1 MAYAL
6 AVTVGLVLSIVI
18 CISTSKECQLFQE
31 GRNTTDFQQSQASQ
45 TVYEANIFSSIHETG
60 VEMFKEGEQGRCPV
74 TQYRMPPIIWGLHF
88 LEILA
93 LILLTFHT
101 LVHGHAIFNYL
112 KKTWLKRKQEQAQAE
127 LAKREADRLKM
138 EKEINEQVAARLKI
152 EKKEKVEKKF
162 EPNIAL
168 AEASA

>member
-60 VEMFKEGEQGRCPV
+60 VEMVKEGEQGRCPV
-74 TQYRMPPIIWGLHF
+74 TQYRMPLIIWGLHF

-112 KKTWLKRKQEQAQAE
+112 KKTWLKRKQDQAEAE
-127 LAKREADRLKM
+127 LARKEAERLKM
-138 EKEINEQVAARLKI
+138 EKEINEQVAARLK
-152 EKKEKVEKKF
+152 KEKVEKKF
-162 EPNIAL
+162 DPNIAL
-168 AEASA
+168 ASA

>member
-1 MAYAL
+1 MTFACLSVSSVLRFYFSEL
-6 AVTVGLVLSIVI
+6 ECPEICTFIYLPVCGSDGVTYGN
-18 CISTSKECQLFQE
+18 KCQFDAAKCK
-31 GRNTTDFQQSQASQ
+31 N
-45 TVYEANIFSSIHETG
+45 SSL
-60 VEMFKEGEQGRCPV
+60 EMVKEGEQGRCPV

-112 KKTWLKRKQEQAQAE
+112 KKTWLKRKQDQAEAE
-127 LAKREADRLKM
+127 LARKEAERLKM
-138 EKEINEQVAARLKI
+138 EKEINEQVAARLKV

-162 EPNIAL
+162 DPNIAL
-168 AEASA
+168 ASA

>member
-1 MAYAL
+1 
-6 AVTVGLVLSIVI
+6 
-18 CISTSKECQLFQE
+18 
-31 GRNTTDFQQSQASQ
+31 
-45 TVYEANIFSSIHETG
+45 
-60 VEMFKEGEQGRCPV
+60 
-74 TQYRMPPIIWGLHF
+74 MPPIIWGLHF

-101 LVHGHAIFNYL
+101 LVHGHAIFNHL
-112 KKTWLKRKQEQAQAE
+112 KKSWLKRKQEQAQVE

-162 EPNIAL
+162 DPNIAL

>member
-1 MAYAL
+1 M
-6 AVTVGLVLSIVI
+6 V
-18 CISTSKECQLFQE
+18 
-31 GRNTTDFQQSQASQ
+31 
-45 TVYEANIFSSIHETG
+45 
-60 VEMFKEGEQGRCPV
+60 KEGEQGRCPV

-112 KKTWLKRKQEQAQAE
+112 KKTWLKRKQDQAEAE
-127 LAKREADRLKM
+127 LARKEAERLKM
-138 EKEINEQVAARLKI
+138 EKEINEQVAARLKV

-168 AEASA
+168 ASA